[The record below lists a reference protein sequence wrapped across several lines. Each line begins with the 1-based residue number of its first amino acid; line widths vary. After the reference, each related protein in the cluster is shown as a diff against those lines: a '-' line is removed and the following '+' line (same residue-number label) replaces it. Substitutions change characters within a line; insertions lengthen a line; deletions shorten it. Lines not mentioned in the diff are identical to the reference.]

1 MAELSVVT
9 LGPLRMTLQGEPL
22 RGFRTDKER
31 ALLAYLAIE
40 AGRSHRREALAG
52 LLWPNV
58 PEANARHT
66 LSQALTDLRHVLG
79 DRNRSASPASAFLET
94 TGHTVELGADR
105 DVWVDV
111 HAFGALTVSEAASAG
126 GNGAHERLQQAVT
139 LYQGSFLEGFSL
151 PDAPAFE
158 EWQLLWRERLRRQVL
173 ETLALLVAH
182 YTRAG
187 AYEDALRFAWRRIE
201 HEPWSED
208 AQCDVIRLLAL
219 VGQQGAAL
227 RQGEICSRILSEE
240 LGVEPGASTR
250 ALIRA
255 VRAGTLPGAAP
266 DAPKAPRPLAAQGVQ
281 QMRNVPAPLM
291 PLIGRDVELQE
302 LGASLSDPTARL
314 LTLVGPGG
322 IGKTRLALELTAI
335 HAARFRPCC

>member
-1 MAELSVVT
+1 MTELSIMT

-22 RGFRTDKER
+22 KGFRTDKER
-31 ALLAYLAIE
+31 ALLVYLAIE
-40 AGRSHRREALAG
+40 VGRSHRREALAG
-52 LLWPNV
+52 LLWPNS
-58 PEANARHT
+58 PEASARHA
-66 LSQALTDLRHVLG
+66 LSQALTDLRRVLD
-79 DRNRSASPASAFLET
+79 DRRRSAAQAATFLET

-105 DVWVDV
+105 EVWVDV
-111 HAFGALTVSEAASAG
+111 HAFDALTVSEAASAG
-126 GNGAHERLQQAVT
+126 ANGAHERLQQAVT

-173 ETLALLVAH
+173 EALALLVAH
-182 YTRAG
+182 YTSEG

-227 RQGEICSRILSEE
+227 RQGEICSRILAEE
-240 LGVEPGASTR
+240 LGVEPDASTR

-255 VRAGTLPGAAP
+255 VRAGTLLGAAHGRP
-266 DAPKAPRPLAAQGVQ
+266 EAPRAVATQDVQ
-281 QMRNVPAPLM
+281 EMPNVPSP
-291 PLIGRDVELQE
+291 
-302 LGASLSDPTARL
+302 
-314 LTLVGPGG
+314 
-322 IGKTRLALELTAI
+322 
-335 HAARFRPCC
+335 